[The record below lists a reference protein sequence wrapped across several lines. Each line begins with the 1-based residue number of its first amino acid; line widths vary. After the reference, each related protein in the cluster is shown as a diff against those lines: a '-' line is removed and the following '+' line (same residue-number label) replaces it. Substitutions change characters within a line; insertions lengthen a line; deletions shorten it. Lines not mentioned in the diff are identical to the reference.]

1 MNTSRRL
8 LPLLL
13 SGILLFSA
21 CGKTAPAQTE
31 NHLASEFTTATS
43 TVADATV
50 QTTAVSEVHTTSVVT
65 SEPTVIREEKTLPEP
80 YIDIEFTADGRA
92 ADKYGHVSCTLPA
105 SENGRVINDAVT
117 FDGKTYTVPHYYAER
132 PQGAMVLTYEYLV
145 TEADVTQLM
154 KKGFTVETFLVNR
167 NRLSAADTEQCMTNA
182 GQSGGFGLSIKNG
195 KLGRAL
201 LDTTISGVAFEM
213 LKTVDMLSDTM
224 TWASSGF
231 CGKKQPMPVGLGGPA
246 VKCKVTIGGR

>member
-50 QTTAVSEVHTTSVVT
+50 QTTAVSEVHTTSADT

-80 YIDIEFTADGRA
+80 YIDIEFYADGTMR
-92 ADKYGHVSCTLPA
+92 DICEHVNCTMPDA
-105 SENGRVINDAVT
+105 KRGRVENTAVT
-117 FDGKTYTVPHYYAER
+117 FKGQSYTVPH
-132 PQGAMVLTYEYLV
+132 L
-145 TEADVTQLM
+145 
-154 KKGFTVETFLVNR
+154 
-167 NRLSAADTEQCMTNA
+167 
-182 GQSGGFGLSIKNG
+182 
-195 KLGRAL
+195 
-201 LDTTISGVAFEM
+201 
-213 LKTVDMLSDTM
+213 
-224 TWASSGF
+224 
-231 CGKKQPMPVGLGGPA
+231 
-246 VKCKVTIGGR
+246 